1 MCVFL
6 FMLQAESADKE
17 VKDDGQGDIQDD
29 DGRGDDE
36 GEGGD
41 VGQGGDGDQADQGDG
56 GEKQ

>member
-1 MCVFL
+1 
-6 FMLQAESADKE
+6 MLQAESADKE
-17 VKDDGQGDIQDD
+17 VKDDGQGDGQDD

>member
-17 VKDDGQGDIQDD
+17 VKDDGQGD
-29 DGRGDDE
+29 GRGDDG

-41 VGQGGDGDQADQGDG
+41 VGQGGDDDQANQGNE
-56 GEKQ
+56 GEEQ